1 MGFELA
7 RNAFAQVP
15 AGIGL
20 VLLAATDLDL
30 TMPGRLPQVSSRAMQ
45 DIDTLPHADSEPAIP
60 PAERLAQNRRSAQ
73 DRKWPVAIVVSGLLH
88 AAAAAAFFIAPAGT
102 FDSMDAIQAEGSDQS
117 GAEAQG
123 SALNDATSGAVDVTL
138 VADPQPVKRQAVRPT
153 PPTEAPQSASQP
165 VTPRPPA
172 EAAQEPASTPDILT
186 AATARQDDQSVPMAG
201 ESAPAIEPQSA
212 EAPPAEP
219 EQTSAPAAASST
231 AAGSAGSGQPIETRG
246 TETADGDARDAPAVA
261 SKGKVKAA
269 AGNALESRYSG
280 EIQKKLARANRRV
293 SKSVQAKARNN
304 ARVVFV
310 VMADGSIG
318 DLQLAESSGSDELDQ
333 FALKLVRQQAPF
345 PPIPPE
351 TGRSSWVFRARVGP
365 F

>member
-1 MGFELA
+1 
-7 RNAFAQVP
+7 
-15 AGIGL
+15 
-20 VLLAATDLDL
+20 
-30 TMPGRLPQVSSRAMQ
+30 MQ
-45 DIDTLPHADSEPAIP
+45 DIDPLPDTDEEPAIT
-60 PAERLAQNRRSAQ
+60 PAEPLVQERQSAQ

-88 AAAAAAFFIAPAGT
+88 AAAAAAFLIAPAGT
-102 FDSMDAIQAEGSDQS
+102 FDNIDAIQAEGTDQS
-117 GAEAQG
+117 GENVLG
-123 SALNDATSGAVDVTL
+123 SALDDQGPAAINVAL
-138 VADPQPVKRQAVRPT
+138 VPDPQPPKPRAVQPT
-153 PPTEAPQSASQP
+153 PPIATPQPAS
-165 VTPRPPA
+165 
-172 EAAQEPASTPDILT
+172 EPATAEPTREAVKESARAPDIL
-186 AATARQDDQSVPMAG
+186 AATTPDDQSVAASEPK
-201 ESAPAIEPQSA
+201 EPATQPQSV
-212 EAPPAEP
+212 ESPPVEVAPPP
-219 EQTSAPAAASST
+219 TPNTSATSS
-231 AAGSAGSGQPIETRG
+231 ETTVLRG
-246 TETADGDARDAPAVA
+246 TADGDASDAKAVA
-261 SKGKVKAA
+261 SKGNVKAA

-280 EIQKKLARANRRV
+280 EVQKKLARANRRV

>member
-1 MGFELA
+1 MGLH
-7 RNAFAQVP
+7 P
-15 AGIGL
+15 ALPRDAMVWPVTGL
-20 VLLAATDLDL
+20 LLWPATDLDL
-30 TMPGRLPQVSSRAMQ
+30 TSPYRARQVSAPDMQ
-45 DIDTLPHADSEPAIP
+45 DLDHPSDAGGELAAT
-60 PAERLAQNRRSAQ
+60 PAEQLVQAPSTGR
-73 DRKWPVAIVVSGLLH
+73 RKWPVAIIASGLLH

-102 FDSMDAIQAEGSDQS
+102 FDSLDAIQAEGSDQS
-117 GAEAQG
+117 GADAQG
-123 SALNDATSGAVDVTL
+123 SALNDAASGAVDVTL
-138 VADPQPVKRQAVRPT
+138 VADPQPMKRQAAQPT
-153 PPTEAPQSASQP
+153 
-165 VTPRPPA
+165 PPA
-172 EAAQEPASTPDILT
+172 EAPQPASQPITPQPTAEVAHEPAPTPDILT

-201 ESAPAIEPQSA
+201 EPAPTIEPQSA
-212 EAPPAEP
+212 DAPPAEP
-219 EQTSAPAAASST
+219 EQMPTPAPASST
-231 AAGSAGSGQPIETRG
+231 PAGSAGSGQPVETRG
-246 TETADGDARDAPAVA
+246 TEVADGNARDAPAVA

-280 EIQKKLARANRRV
+280 EIQKKLARANRHV

-351 TGRSSWVFRARVGP
+351 IGRSSWVFRARVGP